1 MSKNGPIILVDDD
14 TDDQEILQELLKDLG
29 VQNKIIICKNGQE
42 AENFLR
48 TTDDKPFIILC
59 DINMPIMTGLELRAV
74 IEADPFLREKSIPFI
89 FLSTTGSQVAVRKAY
104 DLTVQGFFQKQ
115 DSLEELRANLK
126 RIVDYWRT
134 CLHPNI

>member
-14 TDDQEILQELLKDLG
+14 TDDQEILQEVLKDLG

-42 AENFLR
+42 AETFLR